1 MAPDRSPVNGGAPT
15 SLAIETDGLRKVF
28 GRTVAVD
35 HLTLTVPRG
44 EVFGYLG
51 PNGAGKTTSVKM
63 LLGLVRPSAGQARL
77 LGRPLGDLAARRAIG
92 FLPEQ
97 FRFHEWLKAGEF
109 LDFHG
114 QLYGLPPAERRRRI
128 PEVLALVGLEAQTH
142 DRLRTFSK
150 GMLQRVGLAQAL
162 INDPELVFLD
172 EPTSALDPLGRRDVR
187 DLIRTLKARGTTV
200 FLNSHLLTEVE
211 MVCDRVAFVHR
222 GRVAHLSPIDELLNV
237 DLVVDIAVGP
247 YDPLMLRQVERLA
260 GVAAAEAGQL
270 SLVVAHRDDIPAIV
284 DLLAAARVP
293 IYAVTPRRRS
303 LEDVFIAIVEG
314 DAAAVRAAEPVAR

>member
-1 MAPDRSPVNGGAPT
+1 MTSAVAASP
-15 SLAIETDGLRKVF
+15 AIEAVGLRKVY
-28 GRTVAVD
+28 GRNKVAVD

-63 LLGLVRPSAGQARL
+63 LLGLVTPTAGAARL
-77 LGRPLGDLAARRAIG
+77 LGRPLGDVEAKRRIG

-114 QLYGLPPAERRRRI
+114 QLYGMPAAERRRRI
-128 PEVLALVGLEAQTH
+128 PQVLHLVGLEERTN

-162 INDPELVFLD
+162 INNPELVFLD

-187 DLIRTLKARGTTV
+187 DLIRMLKAQGVTV

-211 MVCDRVAFVHR
+211 WVCDRVAIVTR
-222 GRVAHLSPIDELLNV
+222 GRVARLDTLDGLLHEDLSV
-237 DLVVDIAVGP
+237 DLTLGP
-247 YDPLMLRQVERLA
+247 YDRTVLARLERLCA
-260 GVAAAEAGQL
+260 IGSVEEGMITIMVGHQEE
-270 SLVVAHRDDIPAIV
+270 IPPVV
-284 DLLAAARVP
+284 DLLVAAGVRV
-293 IYAVTPRRRS
+293 YGVTPRRRS
-303 LEDVFIAIVEG
+303 LEDVFISVVEG
-314 DAAAVRAAEPVAR
+314 EERAPAAATAEPTPVG

>member
-1 MAPDRSPVNGGAPT
+1 MTDQTAASP
-15 SLAIETDGLRKVF
+15 AIETDGLRKVYGSF
-28 GRTVAVD
+28 VAVD

-63 LLGLVRPSAGQARL
+63 LLGLVTPTAGTARL
-77 LGRPLGDLAARRAIG
+77 LGRPLGDLAAKARIG

-97 FRFHEWLKAGEF
+97 FRFHEWLKAAEF

-114 QLYGLPPAERRRRI
+114 ELYGLPVAERRRRI
-128 PEVLALVGLEAQTH
+128 PEILDMVGLAGREG

-150 GMLQRVGLAQAL
+150 GMLQRVGLAQAI

-187 DLIRTLKARGTTV
+187 DIIRALKARGMTV
-200 FLNSHLLTEVE
+200 FLNSHLLSEVE

-222 GRVAHLSPIDELLNV
+222 GRVARLGPLSELLHEEVSV
-237 DLVVDIAVGP
+237 DLTVGAYDRSVLRRLESYGAIQAAEEGQITIAVG
-247 YDPLMLRQVERLA
+247 
-260 GVAAAEAGQL
+260 
-270 SLVVAHRDDIPAIV
+270 HRDDIPPVV
-284 DLLAAARVP
+284 DLLVAAGVRV
-293 IYAVTPRRRS
+293 YGVTPRRRS
-303 LEDVFIAIVEG
+303 LEDLFIDIVEG
-314 DAAAVRAAEPVAR
+314 GAGASTTAGAPVAVP

>member
-1 MAPDRSPVNGGAPT
+1 VGDEPSTSP
-15 SLAIETDGLRKVF
+15 AIETDGLRKVF
-28 GRTVAVD
+28 GRNVAVD

-44 EVFGYLG
+44 EIFGYLG

-63 LLGLVRPSAGQARL
+63 LLGLVRPSGGQARL

-128 PEVLALVGLEAQTH
+128 PEVLALVGLESRMH

-247 YDPLMLRQVERLA
+247 YDPLVLRQIERLA
-260 GVAAAEAGQL
+260 GVTAAEDGL
-270 SLVVAHRDDIPAIV
+270 ISLTVAHRDAIPAIV
-284 DLLAAARVP
+284 DLLALASVP

-314 DAAAVRAAEPVAR
+314 DTAAVRAAEPVAR